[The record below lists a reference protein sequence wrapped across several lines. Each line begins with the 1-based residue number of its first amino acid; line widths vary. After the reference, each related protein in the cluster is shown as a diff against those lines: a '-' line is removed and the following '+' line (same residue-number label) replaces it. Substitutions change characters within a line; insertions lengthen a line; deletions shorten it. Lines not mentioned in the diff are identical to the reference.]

1 MHKPISI
8 LKVLFLLIF
17 TSVNSISAQTG
28 IKQMIKR
35 SLNEKSV
42 LKLNNYQI
50 EDTPAK
56 LDRIK
61 LKFRNSGFGER
72 LVYDNTKGSESEL
85 FAAINPV
92 DSNNIVVGVIHFAY
106 NQFSESPL
114 SISLYYTNDFGDTWQ
129 KSDFNGVLDKSL
141 VSVGGGDPVLV
152 FDKQG
157 NLHLTYLLIVI
168 TDLLNSKL
176 NEFVYH
182 AISKDGGIT
191 WKADTYFKSAQ
202 FRYLDLEGIDKF
214 LDKQWMVADFTSSPY
229 SGNVY
234 MAYVDFNIQDTS
246 INMMIDVIEPGD
258 TTFSYHPVQV
268 SNDSFKFVQYASLD
282 IDNSGNLYF
291 GFVGSYDSIRYNF
304 YNCVSIDGGK
314 SFSEPRKISELYFPG
329 FTMGAERS
337 TIVGIAAR
345 YFPSPYIAIDKSD
358 GKHSGRIYA
367 TWTCPGIDT
376 IEETG
381 SDIYLS
387 YSDDGGEVWANPI
400 IINND
405 SLPNSDQFYSNLEV
419 NSKGIPIVCFY
430 DKRADGNN
438 QSTQYFIS
446 YALNPEN
453 LNFDTQFSMT
463 ESSSD
468 FSKIGNKT
476 NGFGIGEYNKTISTG
491 SFALPFWSDGRK
503 NTGDVNVYMAIIPL
517 DGKEYTTA
525 IKNISIIPDNI
536 SDILISPNPNNGF
549 FSLSYNLRKT
559 SNVSIDVFD
568 ISGKKI
574 YTDEVSKKS
583 EGIHFHNID
592 LTSYKK
598 GIYIVKIKTDFG
610 ILSKNIIVN

>member
-1 MHKPISI
+1 MNKIISI
-8 LKVLFLLIF
+8 KKAMFLLLFI
-17 TSVNSISAQTG
+17 SINLVSAQTG

-35 SLNEKSV
+35 SLDEKSV
-42 LKLNNYQI
+42 MKLNNCQT
-50 EDTPAK
+50 EDRPGNLERVK
-56 LDRIK
+56 R
-61 LKFRNSGFGER
+61 KFRDSEFGER

-85 FAAINPV
+85 FAAINPA
-92 DSNNIVVGVIHFAY
+92 DSNNIVVGVMHFAY
-106 NQFSESPL
+106 NPFTDSPL

-129 KSDFNGVLDKSL
+129 KSDFDGVLDKSL
-141 VSVGGGDPVLV
+141 VSAGGGDPVLV

-168 TDLLNSKL
+168 TDLINSRL

-182 AISKDGGIT
+182 AVSKDGGIT
-191 WKADTYFKSAQ
+191 WKADTYFKSAE
-202 FRYLDLEGIDKF
+202 FSYTDLDGIDKF

-234 MAYVDFNIQDTS
+234 MGYVDFNIKDTL
-246 INMMIDVIEPGD
+246 INMMIDVIEPDD
-258 TTFSYHPVQV
+258 TVFSYHPVKV

-282 IDNSGNLYF
+282 IDKSGNLYF

-304 YNCVSIDGGK
+304 YNCVSVDGGK

-329 FTMGAERS
+329 FTGGAETS
-337 TIVGIAAR
+337 NIVGISTR
-345 YFPSPYIAIDKSD
+345 YFPSPYIAIDNSG
-358 GKHSGRIYA
+358 GKYSGRIYA

-387 YSDDGGEVWANPI
+387 YSDDGGEEWANPI

-405 SLPNSDQFYSNLEV
+405 SLAGSDQFYSNLEV
-419 NSKGIPIVCFY
+419 NSKGVPIICFY
-430 DKRADGNN
+430 DKRADDNN
-438 QSTQYFIS
+438 LNTQYFIS
-446 YALNPEN
+446 YALDPEK

-468 FSKIGNKT
+468 FSKIGDLT
-476 NGFGIGEYNKTISTG
+476 GGFGIGEYNKTVSTG

-525 IKNISIIPDNI
+525 VKNVSVIPDNI
-536 SDILISPNPNNGF
+536 SDVFISPNPNNGF
-549 FSLSYNLRKT
+549 FSLSYNLRKA

-574 YTDEVSKKS
+574 YAGEVSKMS
-583 EGIHFHNID
+583 GGIHSQNID
-592 LTSYKK
+592 LTGYGK
-598 GIYIVKIKTDFG
+598 GVFIVKINTDFG
-610 ILSKNIIVN
+610 VISKKIIVN